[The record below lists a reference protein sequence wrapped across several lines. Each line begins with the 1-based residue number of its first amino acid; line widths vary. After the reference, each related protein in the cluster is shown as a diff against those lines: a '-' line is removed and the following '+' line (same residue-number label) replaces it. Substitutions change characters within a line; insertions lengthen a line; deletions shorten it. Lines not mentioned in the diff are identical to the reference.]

1 MNNAQIALL
10 AIKQST
16 KNTELSQAH
25 SNITKKHQPK
35 PLETFKI
42 QRQAPSVYGQLD
54 GARGGGSGGRS
65 AGGRH
70 PDQASGKP
78 GAACAPL
85 GEQAPPPAAAI
96 LHSFGRAGFS
106 GGYSTQRHPSMD
118 PDKGRPESPHQHPGI
133 RIRPRSSPGLNAEVR
148 NSKLPPLHRVA

>member
-35 PLETFKI
+35 PLETFII
-42 QRQAPSVYGQLD
+42 QRQAP
-54 GARGGGSGGRS
+54 
-65 AGGRH
+65 
-70 PDQASGKP
+70 
-78 GAACAPL
+78 
-85 GEQAPPPAAAI
+85 
-96 LHSFGRAGFS
+96 
-106 GGYSTQRHPSMD
+106 
-118 PDKGRPESPHQHPGI
+118 
-133 RIRPRSSPGLNAEVR
+133 SPGLNAEVR

>member
-25 SNITKKHQPK
+25 SNNKKTPAKTPRNFHNP
-35 PLETFKI
+35 T
-42 QRQAPSVYGQLD
+42 AGTQLD
-54 GARGGGSGGRS
+54 GARGSGSGGRS

-70 PDQASGKP
+70 PDQASGLP

-85 GEQAPPPAAAI
+85 GEQAPPPAAI

-106 GGYSTQRHPSMD
+106 GGYSTTQRHPSMD

>member
-35 PLETFKI
+35 PLETFII

-54 GARGGGSGGRS
+54 GARGGGQRREERGWQAPGPGLGEGARGSMR
-65 AGGRH
+65 
-70 PDQASGKP
+70 ASGRAS
-78 GAACAPL
+78 AASCSRHLAQL
-85 GEQAPPPAAAI
+85 REGRI
-96 LHSFGRAGFS
+96 FGGL
-106 GGYSTQRHPSMD
+106 
-118 PDKGRPESPHQHPGI
+118 QHPTASIDG
-133 RIRPRSSPGLNAEVR
+133 SG
-148 NSKLPPLHRVA
+148 